1 MGKSFKL
8 KPQTYFKKVSV
19 KETVWKESPYVK
31 PKSNIIRPVYF
42 DFMNSDEPPKV
53 VFTPEP
59 SELWSD
65 DDTVVEPQESFSDE
79 E

>member
-8 KPQTYFKKVSV
+8 KPKTYAKKVVV

-53 VFTPEP
+53 VFTVVP

-65 DDTVVEPQESFSDE
+65 DETVSETQVSFSDE